1 MKLFL
6 DLFFSFFQIG
16 MFSIGGGYAAM
27 PLIEEQVVNIHSW
40 LSLTQFTDLIT
51 ISEMTPGPITL
62 NSATFVGLQ
71 VAGLPGAIV
80 ATVATVIPSF
90 IIVSSLAYIYYR
102 FSKMTVIQGV
112 IEGLRP
118 TVVALIATAGLTIAM
133 NAIGGLD
140 KAFNAILIVISLILV
155 RKYKKDPI
163 LIIILT
169 GVAGVVKA
177 LILK

>member
-6 DLFFSFFQIG
+6 NLFLSFFQIG

-27 PLIEEQVVNIHSW
+27 PLIEEQVVRIHGW
-40 LSLTQFTDLIT
+40 LSMAQFSDLIT

-80 ATVATVIPSF
+80 ATISTIIPSF
-90 IIVSSLAYIYYR
+90 IIVSTLAYVYYR
-102 FSKMTVIQGV
+102 YSSMSIIKGV

-118 TVVALIATAGLTIAM
+118 TVVALIATAGLTIVM
-133 NAIGGLD
+133 NAIGGVD
-140 KAFNAILIVISLILV
+140 KAFNALLIVISLFLV

-163 LIIILT
+163 LIILLS
-169 GVAGVVKA
+169 GLAGVIKA
-177 LILK
+177 FILA

>member
-1 MKLFL
+1 MKLL
-6 DLFFSFFQIG
+6 IDLFISFFQIG

-27 PLIEEQVVNIHSW
+27 PLIEEQVINVHSW

-80 ATVATVIPSF
+80 ATVATIVPSF

-102 FSKMTVIQGV
+102 FSKMSVIQGV

-118 TVVALIATAGLTIAM
+118 TVVALIATAGLTIVT
-133 NAIGGLD
+133 NAVGGLD
-140 KAFNAILIVISLILV
+140 KAFNAILIVISLVLV

-163 LIIILT
+163 LIILMT
-169 GVAGVVKA
+169 GLAGVIKA
-177 LILK
+177 FILK

>member
-1 MKLFL
+1 MKIFL
-6 DLFFSFFQIG
+6 DLFISFFQIG
-16 MFSIGGGYAAM
+16 MFSVGGGYAAM
-27 PLIEEQVVNIHSW
+27 PLIEEQVVNVHSW

-71 VAGLPGAIV
+71 VAGLPGAIT
-80 ATVATVIPSF
+80 ATVATIVPSF

-102 FSKMTVIQGV
+102 FSKISVIQGV

-118 TVVALIATAGLTIAM
+118 TVVGLIATAGLTIVM
-133 NAIGGLD
+133 NAIGGAD
-140 KAFNAILIVISLILV
+140 KAFNALLIVLSLFLV

-163 LIIILT
+163 LIIMLT
-169 GVAGVVKA
+169 GLAGVIKA
-177 LILK
+177 FVLK

>member
-1 MKLFL
+1 MKLYL
-6 DLFFSFFQIG
+6 DLFISFFQIG
-16 MFSIGGGYAAM
+16 MFSVGGGYAAM

-71 VAGLPGAIV
+71 VAGLPGAII
-80 ATVATVIPSF
+80 ATVATITPSF
-90 IIVSSLAYIYYR
+90 IIVSLLAYIYYR
-102 FSKMTVIQGV
+102 FSKISVVQGV

-118 TVVALIATAGLTIAM
+118 TVVGLIATAGLTIVVSAVS
-133 NAIGGLD
+133 GSGQG
-140 KAFNAILIVISLILV
+140 FNVALIILSLYLV

-163 LIIILT
+163 LIILMT
-169 GVAGVVKA
+169 GLAGVLKA
-177 LILK
+177 MLFS